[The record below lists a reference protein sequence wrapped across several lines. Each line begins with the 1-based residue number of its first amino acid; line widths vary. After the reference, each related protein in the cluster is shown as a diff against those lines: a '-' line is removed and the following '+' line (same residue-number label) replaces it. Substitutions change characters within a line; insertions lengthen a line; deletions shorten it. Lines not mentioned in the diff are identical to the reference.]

1 MSSDGKFFLGVIVA
15 VILVIGGI
23 VFYSSR
29 HSNSKL
35 SNVDVTDGQKLGPDN
50 AKVQVI
56 EFADFQ
62 CPACAAAAPEVRKI
76 QQDNPDVQLIFKN
89 FPLITIH
96 KNTAAA
102 AAAGDAAAK
111 QGKFWEM
118 YDKLYA
124 TQSEWEGNADP
135 TAHFVSYATNIG
147 MNADQFTAD
156 MNSDAIKK
164 SVQDDY
170 NYALSLSLNET
181 PTFIVNGT
189 KYTGGMTE
197 AQWNAALAAARK

>member
-35 SNVDVTDGQKLGPDN
+35 SNIDITDGQKLGPDN
-50 AKVQVI
+50 AKVQII

-76 QQDNPDVQLIFKN
+76 QQENPDVQLVFKN
-89 FPLITIH
+89 FPLLTIH
-96 KNTAAA
+96 KNTAQA

-111 QGKFWEM
+111 QGKFWDM

-124 TQSEWEGNADP
+124 SQSEWEGNSDP
-135 TAHFVSYATNIG
+135 TAHFVAYATNLG
-147 MNADQFTAD
+147 MNGDQFTTD
-156 MNSDAIKK
+156 MNSDAIKN

-170 NYALSLSLNET
+170 NYALSLGMNET
-181 PTFIVNGT
+181 PTFIVNGM

-197 AQWNAALAAARK
+197 DQWNTALAAARK